1 MSGVQSRE
9 PMQMPL
15 TGLRLVEASA
25 GTGKTFALAGLYLR
39 LLIEQKLDVRDILVM
54 TFTRA
59 ATQELRG
66 RIRARLHRA
75 AALAADPGSA
85 DPHSGEDK
93 LILDLMD
100 KAGAPAHEL
109 ARQLNSAAARMDE
122 ATITTIH
129 GFSQAAVAENA
140 FDSGVAFDRG
150 EQTDDAPLFEEA
162 TGDWWRCQVIGGDNP
177 DVARLWPTPGVCFSE
192 LGEVLNKPH
201 LQLTGL
207 DDKAL
212 RKLSGQ
218 AQKAWEAQYESLAE
232 TLAGVLEAGEF
243 NSKSTLKP
251 LIEAAGGVEALM
263 AECDAAVNARPWPLP
278 HPALYFLQTDQL
290 VAEFKGK
297 AKKQGV
303 DEAVTRAGDLAY
315 RATQQARLKRIREAV
330 TGIHQAV
337 AELKQSRRLFSFE
350 DMIAALHEAVTEG
363 PRRDKLCQALRQR
376 WPWALVDEF
385 QDTDRRQYGILH
397 AIYGEVSQGGLIMIG
412 DPKQAIY
419 GFRGGDVYAYLQA
432 GGDAAAAP
440 YGLETNYR
448 STGPLLQAIETLFRL
463 PPERP
468 FVIEAIDFVSVKAG
482 RGENDCVI
490 RVGDAPLA
498 PLSLWELQ
506 AEDAGKLLSKGQA
519 RTQLINATV
528 AEIAR
533 LLSPETGARVE
544 KPGETRPLTPGDICV
559 LVNSNA
565 EAVQL
570 QLALGRQGVPAV
582 CAHQDS
588 VFQTPQARQLRHV
601 LRAVAVPADLRRVQ
615 TALCGELF
623 GWRLGDLLA
632 MQGDETRWQ
641 PCYEL
646 FQQAH
651 QRWLAH
657 GVLAMLEPLIQQAAP
672 RLLSLV
678 DGERRATN
686 WLHLAELLQAA
697 EQDTFG
703 LAGLIRWLEEQCS
716 QQPSGVESTEAAQL
730 RLESDEALVRITT
743 IHRAKGLQYPVVML
757 PFAPWLG
764 TGGQRPDTPPF
775 TFHDQRGQ
783 ACLQLVDDG
792 QNAGLGQAVLER
804 KAEALRVL
812 YVALTRAEQA
822 VYLGWGPVT
831 GACNGALAW
840 LLHSGEGCPDTQWQT
855 RQDEFGDW
863 FGPETVKNRI
873 DVLQQAVGEQMQRL
887 PLVAEPGAV
896 RLIEST
902 PASLD
907 QVREDLPAPR
917 EPWFMLSFTALVR
930 GVAGGLA
937 PRAGADDET
946 PVETVTA
953 AEGGAGSSALDPLLD
968 RFTGAAFGSAVH
980 DLLEHADPAIW
991 PSPEKTPDDA
1001 IMRMVHGALRR
1012 WGVVLAGQSEAGHR
1026 SQLQAVA
1033 QLVGR
1038 TLHTPLP
1045 ELGPLAAVAPAQ
1057 QLAEMGFAM
1066 RLQGGAAGDVIDTL
1080 AAFGYASALPEEH
1093 RRRVLRGLMHGF
1105 IDLVVEHQGR
1115 YWVLDYKTNRLG
1127 EHAGDYA
1134 PKALQSAVH
1143 RGHYD
1148 LQYLIYLVA
1157 LHRHLRQRLPDYQP
1171 EQHLGGVQYLFVR
1184 GMNGVNAD
1192 TGVYLDRPP
1201 AALIAAL
1208 DALFDA
1214 REVSA

>member
-1 MSGVQSRE
+1 MSAAPARD
-9 PMQMPL
+9 PLKMPL
-15 TGLRLVEASA
+15 AGLRLVEASA

-39 LLIEQKLDVRDILVM
+39 LLIEQKLDVREILVM

-75 AALAADPGSA
+75 AMVAAVPASA
-85 DPHSGEDK
+85 DPDSDEDK
-93 LILDLMD
+93 LVLGLMD
-100 KAGAPAHEL
+100 KTGTPDDEL

-122 ATITTIH
+122 STITTIH

-162 TGDWWRCQVIGGDNP
+162 TGDWWRRQVIGGDNP
-177 DVARLWPTPGVCFSE
+177 DVAWLWPTPEACFSE

-201 LQLTGL
+201 LQLTGV

-212 RKLSGQ
+212 RKLVEQ
-218 AQKAWEAQYESLAE
+218 AKKAWGAQYKALTR
-232 TLAGVLEAGEF
+232 TLQDVLEAGEF
-243 NSKSTLKP
+243 NSKSILKP
-251 LIEAAGGVEALM
+251 LIDTAGGVEALM
-263 AECDAAVNARPWPLP
+263 AECDAAVSARPWPLP
-278 HPALYFLQTDQL
+278 HPALYSLQTDQL

-315 RATQQARLKRIREAV
+315 RASQQARLKLIREAV
-330 TGIHQAV
+330 TGIRLAV

-385 QDTDRRQYGILH
+385 QDTDRRQYAILH
-397 AIYGEVSQGGLIMIG
+397 AIYAGAPRGGLIMIG

-432 GGDAAAAP
+432 AGDAVAC
-440 YGLETNYR
+440 YGLDTNFR
-448 STGPLLQAIETLFRL
+448 STGPLLETIETLFQR
-463 PPERP
+463 PPARP
-468 FVIEAIDFVSVKAG
+468 FVIDGIGFVSVKPG
-482 RGENDCVI
+482 RRDNDCVI
-490 RVGDAPLA
+490 RIGDAPLA
-498 PLSLWELQ
+498 PLSLWELRP
-506 AEDAGKLLSKGQA
+506 EEPGKLLTKGLA
-519 RTQLINATV
+519 RTQLINTTV
-528 AEIAR
+528 AEIVH
-533 LLSPETGARVE
+533 LLSPETGAVVT
-544 KPGETRPLTPGDICV
+544 KADETRSLAPGDICV

-565 EAVQL
+565 EAVQV
-570 QLALGRQGVPAV
+570 QQALGRQGVPAV
-582 CAHQDS
+582 CAHQKS
-588 VFQTPQARQLRHV
+588 VFQTPQAQQLRQL

-615 TALCGELF
+615 TALSGELF
-623 GWRLGDLLA
+623 GWRLGELLA
-632 MQGDETRWQ
+632 MQQDESRWQ
-641 PCYEL
+641 HCYEL

-672 RLLSLV
+672 RLLALL

-697 EQDTFG
+697 EPDTFG

-716 QQPSGVESTEAAQL
+716 QQQSGVEGVEAAQL

-764 TGGQRPDTPPF
+764 SGGQRPDTPPF
-775 TFHDQRGQ
+775 TFHDKRGQ

-792 QNAGLGQAVLER
+792 ENSGLGQAVMER

-822 VYLGWGPVT
+822 VYLGWGPVA

-840 LLHSGEGCPDTQWQT
+840 LLHSGEGCPDTRWQT
-855 RQDEFGDW
+855 RQEEFGDW
-863 FGPETVKNRI
+863 FDTENVKRGI
-873 DVLQQAVGEQMQRL
+873 DALQQATGERMRRL
-887 PLVAEPGAV
+887 PVATERGSV
-896 RLIEST
+896 RLPEST
-902 PASLD
+902 ATSLD
-907 QVREDLPAPR
+907 QARRNLPTPRAP
-917 EPWFMLSFTALVR
+917 WLMLSFTALVR
-930 GVAGGLA
+930 GGAGGLS

-946 PVETVTA
+946 PLETGNATA
-953 AEGGAGSSALDPLLD
+953 GDAENSALDPVLD
-968 RFTGAAFGSAVH
+968 RFAGAAFGSAVH
-980 DLLEHADPAIW
+980 DLLEHADPAAW
-991 PSPEKTPDDA
+991 PPPAKTPDDT
-1001 IMRMVHGALRR
+1001 ILRKVHGALRR
-1012 WGVVLAGQSEAGHR
+1012 WGVVLASHSEATHSG
-1026 SQLQAVA
+1026 QLQAVA
-1033 QLVGR
+1033 QLVSR

-1057 QLAEMGFAM
+1057 QLVEMGFAM
-1066 RLQGGAAGDVIDTL
+1066 RLQAGAAGDVIDTL
-1080 AAFGYASALPEEH
+1080 GDFGYASALPEEH

-1105 IDLVVEHQGR
+1105 IDLVVEHRGR

-1127 EHAGDYA
+1127 ERAGDYA
-1134 PKALQSAVH
+1134 PTALQSAVH

-1157 LHRHLRQRLPDYQP
+1157 LHRHLRQRLPGYDP

-1184 GMNGVNAD
+1184 GMNGVDAA
-1192 TGVYLDRPP
+1192 TGVYLDQPP
-1201 AALIAAL
+1201 AVLIEAL
-1208 DALFDA
+1208 DALFDG